1 MSQNIYD
8 NELFFKEYMK
18 LRGEKSYNDL
28 LEQPAMNKLLPDIKG
43 KTILDIGCGMDI
55 IAYGL

>member
-8 NELFFKEYMK
+8 NEVFFKEYMK

-28 LEQPAMNKLLPDIKG
+28 LEQPELFSK
-43 KTILDIGCGMDI
+43 
-55 IAYGL
+55 